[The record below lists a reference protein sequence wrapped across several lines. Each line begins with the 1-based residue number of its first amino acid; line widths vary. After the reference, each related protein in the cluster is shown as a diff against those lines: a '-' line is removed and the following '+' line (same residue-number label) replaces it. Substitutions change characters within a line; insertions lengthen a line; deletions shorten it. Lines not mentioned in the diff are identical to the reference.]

1 MFYSGKISI
10 NKPLKIS
17 SKDLK
22 VFSIQSIILDKTS
35 NSNKKINVYIN
46 INDNKEK
53 FKICSLQKENNEI
66 YNCSLILSTKKNQ
79 EYTFKIDGDDKNII
93 NICGF
98 VDYEESNNIEKENEK
113 INKKEKKSEKKNNKK
128 EKNEIK
134 EDNKKN
140 NDKEK
145 KENDDNNKEEIENKN
160 EYGDLRD
167 APDIEED
174 SLDDNSELEIEKL
187 LNKKRK
193 EAPQDIKPIVL
204 KNLKDIKKENIN
216 DKNKNKN
223 QNQNKQNLFKGN
235 KNKNKEFKKK

>member
-1 MFYSGKISI
+1 MFYCGKITI

-17 SKDLK
+17 SNDLK
-22 VFSIQSIILDKTS
+22 VFSIQSIILDKSS
-35 NSNKKINVYIN
+35 NSNKKINVYIY

-79 EYTFKIDGDDKNII
+79 EYTFKIDGDDKQII

-98 VDYEESNNIEKENEK
+98 VDYKEN
-113 INKKEKKSEKKNNKK
+113 NNK
-128 EKNEIK
+128 NEENTIK

-140 NDKEK
+140 NNNKKEK
-145 KENDDNNKEEIENKN
+145 KENKN

-167 APDIEED
+167 APDIED
-174 SLDDNSELEIEKL
+174 DNLDDNSELEIKKL

-193 EAPQDIKPIVL
+193 EAPQDFEPIIL
-204 KNLKDIKKENIN
+204 KNLN
-216 DKNKNKN
+216 DSQNNKND
-223 QNQNKQNLFKGN
+223 
-235 KNKNKEFKKK
+235 NKNKEFKNKKDNFKNREMNKKLFKKNK

>member
-1 MFYSGKISI
+1 MFYCGKITI
-10 NKPLKIS
+10 NKSLKIS
-17 SKDLK
+17 SNDLK
-22 VFSIQSIILDKTS
+22 VFSIQSIILDKSS

-79 EYTFKIDGDDKNII
+79 EYTFTIDGDDKQII

-98 VDYEESNNIEKENEK
+98 VDYEENKNKEEEKEK
-113 INKKEKKSEKKNNKK
+113 IKKKEKKSEKKNNK
-128 EKNEIK
+128 NEENKIK

-140 NDKEK
+140 NNNDKK
-145 KENDDNNKEEIENKN
+145 KKKENKN

-193 EAPQDIKPIVL
+193 EAPQDFKPIIL
-204 KNLKDIKKENIN
+204 KNLN
-216 DKNKNKN
+216 DTQNNKND
-223 QNQNKQNLFKGN
+223 
-235 KNKNKEFKKK
+235 NKNKEFKNKKDNFKNREMNKKLFKKNK

>member
-22 VFSIQSIILDKTS
+22 VFSIQSIILDKSS
-35 NSNKKINVYIN
+35 NSNKKINVYLYK
-46 INDNKEK
+46 NDNKEK
-53 FKICSLQKENNEI
+53 FKICSLQKENNEV

-98 VDYEESNNIEKENEK
+98 VDYEESNNIEEENEK

-140 NDKEK
+140 NNKEK

-160 EYGDLRD
+160 EYGDLKD
-167 APDIEED
+167 APDIED
-174 SLDDNSELEIEKL
+174 DILDDNSELEIEKL

-193 EAPQDIKPIVL
+193 ESPQDIKPIVL
-204 KNLKDIKKENIN
+204 KNLNVSQN
-216 DKNKNKN
+216 N
-223 QNQNKQNLFKGN
+223 QS
-235 KNKNKEFKKK
+235 KNKNKEDKNKKKDFKNKEMNKQTFKKNK